1 MNSLWI
7 ELNHNRLFFFIPW
20 SLSLSLMMIAEFAFG
35 LNRSMSGERCPL
47 PVECYCFEF
56 RFEVLGLWVNLA
68 WIPDLFPVFFYV
80 LNIV

>member
-35 LNRSMSGERCPL
+35 LNRSVNGERERCPL
-47 PVECYCFEF
+47 NVIIVSSFDL
-56 RFEVLGLWVNLA
+56 RSLGLG
-68 WIPDLFPVFFYV
+68 
-80 LNIV
+80 

>member
-35 LNRSMSGERCPL
+35 LNRSVSGERCPL
-47 PVECYCFEF
+47 NVIVSSFDL
-56 RFEVLGLWVNLA
+56 RSLG
-68 WIPDLFPVFFYV
+68 FG
-80 LNIV
+80 